1 MQWYEETLG
10 LKVTGYWPHENPN
23 YAHFEFD
30 KGATFSIMEH
40 DEFPSRGR
48 FNFKVENVDAFWEEI
63 KDKVEVVEELFNT
76 PYGSRK
82 FTIKDLDGNELGFGQ
97 E

>member
-1 MQWYEETLG
+1 MQWYEESLG

-30 KGATFSIMEH
+30 KGATFSIIEH

-63 KDKVEVVEELFNT
+63 KHKVEVVEELFNT

-82 FTIKDLDGNELGFGQ
+82 FTY
-97 E
+97 